1 MYPFYSTVE
10 VPFLAR
16 SNADPPRLR
25 DGGIRNTSGR
35 QLGHADLRQ
44 QMFGSSNVEA
54 DRRYVS
60 ISVYKLIIE

>member
-1 MYPFYSTVE
+1 MYRSLWAIE